1 MNRKLLVTA
10 LGLFTFALHAQDRS
24 YDLLQSDS
32 KTHILIDRVWC
43 SSKINEQQP
52 SELNAANFRQIYS
65 ELQRADFT
73 NRFPDLS
80 VFETQKAIAH
90 TRSEFPLAL
99 LVTEFE
105 SIPTNQY
112 ADLQKN
118 SQGQWVAK
126 GNSNYLQP
134 HTFAGVAPLLLTS
147 RTNEVTFTLPEA
159 LIFSGAKHPNV
170 LQLQLENGANYT
182 LAPGQRLPIQFSNA
196 GKHTIQVTTLF
207 SDGSQ
212 AQNKFTLTTE
222 GQIYGK
228 QNSFTLQPNVVNTIT
243 STLAYQGYGETA
255 AFQGQ
260 GEYELFMD
268 TTNGILDKPIILLD
282 GFDPGDT
289 RNTTIVYNALNYG
302 VGQNMGDDLRA
313 LGFDVIVLNFPNYV
327 RPNTTTTVD
336 GGVDFIQRNA
346 YVLVELI
353 NQINAQK
360 VGNEQNVVIGP
371 SMGGLISR
379 YALRYMEQN
388 NMSHQT
394 RLYISFD
401 SPHLGANVPIGFQ
414 HLFNY
419 MAYGPVGDTT
429 MQTIVNGMLKSP
441 AARQMLIDHLEGHLQ
456 AGSAYEFMT
465 ATNSLLP
472 TGAPN
477 YRNAFQTELN
487 TMGFPTTVRN
497 VAIANGAGNGTMTG
511 SPDMVVMDHTFNQ
524 TSTQRAI
531 INLRF
536 TPAAGQT
543 NQVSRFRAQ
552 TYILFGWVT
561 VLESL
566 ANCKYPTT
574 TSGLDSAPGGRFDM
588 SGLNTGGTTNALFT
602 EFMNS
607 LQIMYFD
614 FIPTMSSLAISN
626 STNYYAPVS
635 TASTTPFVNYHVPTT
650 NENHVTL
657 TPDNRLFAY
666 NEIVQGQLGS
676 PSLAIEQL
684 QIKNPVGAQLEI
696 YAPYE
701 IQQAQLTLTD
711 TLGKV
716 IWTTQQPTFT
726 GNLTLPLALESGIYL
741 LTFQN
746 ESGKSTYKLIKS

>member
-1 MNRKLLVTA
+1 MYQKLLVA
-10 LGLFTFALHAQDRS
+10 AFGVFTISLQAQDKS

-32 KTHILIDRVWC
+32 KTHVLIDRVWC
-43 SSKINEQQP
+43 SSKINEQAP
-52 SELNAANFRQIYS
+52 SELNATNFRQIYS
-65 ELQRADFT
+65 ELQRADFDH
-73 NRFPDLS
+73 RLPDLS
-80 VFETQKAIAH
+80 VLDTQKAIAI
-90 TRSEFPLAL
+90 TQQEIPLAV
-99 LVTEFE
+99 LVANFE
-105 SIPTNQY
+105 SIPQNQW
-112 ADLQKN
+112 ASLQKN
-118 SQGQWVAK
+118 NQGQWLAQ
-126 GNSNYLQP
+126 GHSSYLKQ
-134 HTFAGVAPLLLTS
+134 HTFNGIAPLFLTS
-147 RTNEVTFTLPEA
+147 RTNNVTFTLPES
-159 LIFSGAKHPNV
+159 LIFSGAKTLQYV
-170 LQLQLENGANYT
+170 QLQLENGATYQLNKSQKLPISFST
-182 LAPGQRLPIQFSNA
+182 PGQ
-196 GKHTIQVTTLF
+196 HTIQATLNF
-207 SDGSQ
+207 TDGSQ
-212 AQNKFTLTTE
+212 TQNAFTLTTE
-222 GQIYGK
+222 GQVYGK
-228 QNSFTLQPNVVNTIT
+228 HNGFTVMPNVVNSIT

-260 GEYELFMD
+260 GEYEIFMD
-268 TTNGILDKPIILLD
+268 TTNGVLDKPIILLD

-289 RNTTIVYNALNYG
+289 RNTSIVYNALNYG
-302 VGQNMGDDLRA
+302 TGQNMGDDLRA

-327 RPNTTTTVD
+327 RPNTTTTID

-346 YVLVELI
+346 FVLIELI

-388 NMSHQT
+388 SLSHQT

-419 MAYGPVGDTT
+419 MAFGPVGDTT
-429 MQTIVNGMLKSP
+429 LQTIVNGMLKSP
-441 AARQMLIDHLEGHLQ
+441 AARQMLIDHFEGHLQ
-456 AGSAYEFMT
+456 SGSAYEFMT

-487 TMGFPTTVRN
+487 TMGFPATVRN

-543 NQVSRFRAQ
+543 NQVSRFRGQ

-561 VLESL
+561 ILESL

-588 SGLNTGGTTNALFT
+588 SGLNTGGTTNALLT
-602 EFMNS
+602 EFMNN

-614 FIPTMSSLAISN
+614 FIPTVSSLAISN
-626 STNYYAPVS
+626 TNNYYTPVT

-657 TPDNRLFAY
+657 TPTNMLFAY
-666 NEIVQGQLGS
+666 NEIVQGQLET
-676 PSLAIEQL
+676 PSFALDHL
-684 QIKNPVGAQLEI
+684 QIKNPVDAQLEI
-696 YAPYE
+696 FAPYE
-701 IQQAQLTLTD
+701 ITSSKLTLTD
-711 TLGKV
+711 TTGKI
-716 IWTTQQPTFT
+716 IWTANQSTFT
-726 GNLTLPLALESGIYL
+726 GQRFIPIAIQSGMYL
-741 LTFQN
+741 LTIEN

>member
-1 MNRKLLVTA
+1 MHRKLLVTA
-10 LGLFTFALHAQDRS
+10 FGLFALSLQAQDKS
-24 YDLLQSDS
+24 FDLLQSDS

-43 SSKINEQQP
+43 SSKINEQLP
-52 SELNAANFRQIYS
+52 TEFNASNFRQLYS
-65 ELQRADFT
+65 EIQRADFEH
-73 NRFPDLS
+73 RFPVLS
-80 VFETQKAIAH
+80 VLDTQKALAIVQN
-90 TRSEFPLAL
+90 EIPLAV
-99 LVTEFE
+99 LVANFE
-105 SIPTNQY
+105 SIPQNQF
-112 ADLQKN
+112 ASLQKN
-118 SQGQWVAK
+118 SQGQWIAQ
-126 GNSNYLQP
+126 GNSGYLKQQ
-134 HTFAGVAPLLLTS
+134 ALNCIAPLFLTS
-147 RTNEVTFTLPEA
+147 RTNTVTFTLPEA
-159 LIFSGAKHPNV
+159 LIFSTSKTLQSV
-170 LQLQLENGANYT
+170 QLQLENGAMFVLNKGQQLPVTFSTAGQHTVQAT
-182 LAPGQRLPIQFSNA
+182 LRF
-196 GKHTIQVTTLF
+196 T
-207 SDGSQ
+207 DGSQ
-212 AQNKFTLTTE
+212 TQNQFTLTTE
-222 GQIYGK
+222 GQVYSKHNG
-228 QNSFTLQPNVVNTIT
+228 FTVIPNVVNTIT
-243 STLAYQGYGETA
+243 STLAYQGYSETA

-260 GEYELFMD
+260 GEYEIFMD
-268 TTNGILDKPIILLD
+268 TTNGVLDKPIILVD

-289 RNTTIVYNALNYG
+289 RNTSIVYNALNYG
-302 VGQNMGDDLRA
+302 TGQNMGDDLRA

-346 YVLVELI
+346 FILIELI

-388 NMSHQT
+388 SMSHQT

-419 MAYGPVGDTT
+419 MAYGPLGDTT

-456 AGSAYEFMT
+456 SGSAYEFMT

-477 YRNAFQTELN
+477 YRDAFQNELN
-487 TMGFPTTVRN
+487 AMGFPTTVRN

-511 SPDMVVMDHTFNQ
+511 TPDMVVMDHTFNQ

-543 NQVSRFRAQ
+543 NQVSRFRGQ
-552 TYILFGWVT
+552 TFVFTWITL
-561 VLESL
+561 LESL

-588 SGLNTGGTTNALFT
+588 NGLNPGTTNALLT
-602 EFMNS
+602 EFFNN

-614 FIPTMSSLAISN
+614 FIPTVSSLAISN
-626 STNYYAPVS
+626 TNNYYSPV
-635 TASTTPFVNYHVPTT
+635 TANSTTPFVNYHVPTT

-657 TPDNRLFAY
+657 TPTNMLFAY
-666 NEIVQGQLGS
+666 NEIVQGQLGT
-676 PSLAIEQL
+676 PSFALDHL
-684 QIKNPVGAQLEI
+684 QIKNPVGEQLEI
-696 YAPYE
+696 FAPYAMHPS
-701 IQQAQLTLTD
+701 QMTVTD
-711 TLGKV
+711 ALGKV
-716 IWTTQQPTFT
+716 IWTHDQTSFT
-726 GNLTLPLALESGIYL
+726 GQLTLPLTLENGIYL
-741 LTFQN
+741 LTIQN